1 MDRPTVDALDRSGLH
16 PPILSDREIHS
27 ILVGILLAMFLAALD
42 QTIIATALPTIGRDL
57 GDLEHLPW
65 IVTVYLLTS
74 TAVTPLYGKLS
85 DTYGRRSVLLVGIL
99 IFIVGSVACA
109 LAPTLMVLV
118 LARGLQG
125 IGGGGLIALGQTI
138 IADLVPPKERAKYQ
152 VYFAAVF
159 MGSSLLGPVLGGFMA
174 EHLHWSSIFWINLP
188 LGGLAYWISSSAL
201 KKLPRFERP
210 HRLDLLGAALLVA
223 ATVTVLLALSWGG
236 LTYPW
241 FSGPIFALVAGS
253 LALWV
258 GFVWRMRRAP
268 EPLIPRGVF
277 KNPVVRMG
285 TLAAG
290 FGMGTYIGLTIY
302 LPVYLETVRGLSA
315 SLSGLALMPLMV
327 GTVVGATISG
337 RVMITMKHYRRL
349 PVVGLTVAI
358 AATGLLAAFADR
370 LSLLWVE
377 VLLATLSIGLGTLLP
392 VTTVAVQNAVEPHE
406 MGTATSTVSFF
417 RSLGGAFLV
426 AIFGAI
432 VLGAA
437 GLSGRALSFETMAAE
452 AARSGVELSDV
463 FRWMFLAATLGL
475 ALALAFVSRM
485 EERPLKGR
493 GPHRASATPE

>member
-1 MDRPTVDALDRSGLH
+1 L
-16 PPILSDREIHS
+16 
-27 ILVGILLAMFLAALD
+27 
-42 QTIIATALPTIGRDL
+42 
-57 GDLEHLPW
+57 
-65 IVTVYLLTS
+65 
-74 TAVTPLYGKLS
+74 
-85 DTYGRRSVLLVGIL
+85 
-99 IFIVGSVACA
+99 
-109 LAPTLMVLV
+109 
-118 LARGLQG
+118 
-125 IGGGGLIALGQTI
+125 
-138 IADLVPPKERAKYQ
+138 
-152 VYFAAVF
+152 
-159 MGSSLLGPVLGGFMA
+159 
-174 EHLHWSSIFWINLP
+174 
-188 LGGLAYWISSSAL
+188 
-201 KKLPRFERP
+201 
-210 HRLDLLGAALLVA
+210 
-223 ATVTVLLALSWGG
+223 
-236 LTYPW
+236 
-241 FSGPIFALVAGS
+241 
-253 LALWV
+253 
-258 GFVWRMRRAP
+258 
-268 EPLIPRGVF
+268 F

-337 RVMITMKHYRRL
+337 RAMITMKHYRRL

-377 VLLATLSIGLGTLLP
+377 VLLAALSIGLGTLLP
-392 VTTVAVQNAVEPHE
+392 VTTVAVQNSVEPHE